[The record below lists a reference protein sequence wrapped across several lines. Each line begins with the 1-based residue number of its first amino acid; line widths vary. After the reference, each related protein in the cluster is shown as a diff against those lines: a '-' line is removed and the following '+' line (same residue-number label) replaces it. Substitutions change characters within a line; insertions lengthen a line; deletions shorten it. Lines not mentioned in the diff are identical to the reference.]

1 MCDYQGFDF
10 GATYPDSVCIDG
22 VLWDADSGESTED
35 GWEYDLGGEIP
46 CPECNHD
53 AWLESMHDD
62 IEESGWV
69 AAEEGMPR
77 ESTFK
82 PETLRYPNDYET
94 LKTWWLAGFD
104 KRTAEGAA

>member
-1 MCDYQGFDF
+1 
-10 GATYPDSVCIDG
+10 
-22 VLWDADSGESTED
+22 
-35 GWEYDLGGEIP
+35 
-46 CPECNHD
+46 
-53 AWLESMHDD
+53 MHDD